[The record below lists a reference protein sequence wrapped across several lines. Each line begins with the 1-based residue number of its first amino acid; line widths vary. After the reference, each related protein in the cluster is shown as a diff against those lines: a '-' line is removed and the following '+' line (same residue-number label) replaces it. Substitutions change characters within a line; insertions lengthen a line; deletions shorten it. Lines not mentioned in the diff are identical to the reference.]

1 MTSNGQ
7 GDEPLSIDSAPA
19 PIITEDGPYV
29 LRSLLDEVP
38 LSGDGSEEDI
48 KINCVDY
55 LGESLPHF
63 SLLPELVLIA
73 HVKITTYTSAPP
85 HPNSFTSSKYPP
97 ILPISLVSQ
106 FTS

>member
-7 GDEPLSIDSAPA
+7 GDEPLSTDSVPA

-38 LSGDGSEEDI
+38 LSGDGSEDDI

-55 LGESLPHF
+55 LGESLPQ
-63 SLLPELVLIA
+63 A
-73 HVKITTYTSAPP
+73 
-85 HPNSFTSSKYPP
+85 
-97 ILPISLVSQ
+97 ISLCLYSC
-106 FTS
+106 